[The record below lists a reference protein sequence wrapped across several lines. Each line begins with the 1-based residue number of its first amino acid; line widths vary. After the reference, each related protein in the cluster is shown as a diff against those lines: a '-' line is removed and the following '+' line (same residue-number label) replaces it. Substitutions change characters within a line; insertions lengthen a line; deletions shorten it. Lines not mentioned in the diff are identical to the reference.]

1 MHARAMFLVWMLLG
15 VLVIVTIGSARAE
28 QGRTNLPAASV
39 FLVWEPLSAAAL
51 DRMRGGFVDLSGLKI
66 SFRLERMV
74 FVNGELVQSLTFT
87 VPDLTSLRKGSIGSV
102 SVQGPATPF
111 VPPAPPANA
120 GAFAAEPAVAPPA
133 VASAGTSP
141 PAAEAAVPAASTL
154 QQAQAAASTL
164 PTPASSVAPTT
175 VAPGAA
181 ASVVQIGPGNVV
193 MPEVLNN
200 LGPGVLTVVQ
210 NSLNGQAIQ
219 GLTVLNAQVSGI
231 GDFLR
236 NSALMDLRLTIRGA
250 GR

>member
-1 MHARAMFLVWMLLG
+1 MNTRISTVLCLLLG
-15 VLVIVTIGSARAE
+15 VMAILVVGATRADPGS
-28 QGRTNLPAASV
+28 GRRSASV
-39 FLVWEPLSAAAL
+39 FVVWEPLSAAAL

-66 SFRLERMV
+66 SFGLERMV

-87 VPDLTSLRKGSIGSV
+87 VPDLTSLRKGSIGAV
-102 SVQGPATPF
+102 SVQGPAIL
-111 VPPAPPANA
+111 PAPQPAPA
-120 GAFAAEPAVAPPA
+120 GPIASTPTALTPQPVGDAAATAAASPS
-133 VASAGTSP
+133 ASA
-141 PAAEAAVPAASTL
+141 PAASTL
-154 QQAQAAASTL
+154 QQAQVAASTL
-164 PTPASSVAPTT
+164 PTPASSAGTT

-219 GLTVLNAQVSGI
+219 GLTVLNARVSGI
-231 GDFLR
+231 GDFMR
-236 NSALMDLRLTIRGA
+236 NSTLMDLRLTIRGA

>member
-1 MHARAMFLVWMLLG
+1 MLLG
-15 VLVIVTIGSARAE
+15 VLATLNSGSACADPDR
-28 QGRTNLPAASV
+28 GRHPTMSV
-39 FLVWEPLSAAAL
+39 FVVWEPLSATAL
-51 DRMRGGFVDLSGLKI
+51 DRMRGGFIDLSGLKI
-66 SFRLERMV
+66 SFGLERMV

-102 SVQGPATPF
+102 SVQGPVTPF
-111 VPPAPPANA
+111 VPPAPPA
-120 GAFAAEPAVAPPA
+120 
-133 VASAGTSP
+133 SAGTSP
-141 PAAEAAVPAASTL
+141 PVAEATVPAASSL

-164 PTPASSVAPTT
+164 PTPASSVAATT

-181 ASVVQIGPGNVV
+181 ASVVQIGPGNIV

-219 GLTVLNAQVSGI
+219 GLTVLNAQISGI